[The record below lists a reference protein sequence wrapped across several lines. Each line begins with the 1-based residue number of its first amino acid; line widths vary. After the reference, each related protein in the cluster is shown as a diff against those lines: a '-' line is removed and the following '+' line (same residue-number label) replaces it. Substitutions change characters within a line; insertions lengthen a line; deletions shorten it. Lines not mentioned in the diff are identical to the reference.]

1 MKRSNSL
8 KETKCTACDAEAFA
22 RFEGVPY
29 CKKHYMQMYHKGKIT
44 TRTIYDP
51 NEYILHDDYA
61 ECITYDKEGNE
72 TARVKVN
79 LDKVEEL
86 KQYKVYI
93 RKQGG
98 DTWYA
103 AISVNGKKVLL
114 HRYLMGVHEGEY
126 SIKCVVDHING
137 DKLDDRLENLRVC
150 EHKDN
155 MKNIRKG
162 GKVIGVNQLRN
173 GKWVARIMHNYQ
185 TINLGN
191 YDNEQDAIIA
201 RLTKEFELC
210 GDYGPNK
217 DLYHLLGHCSNAREQ
232 A

>member
-1 MKRSNSL
+1 
-8 KETKCTACDAEAFA
+8 
-22 RFEGVPY
+22 
-29 CKKHYMQMYHKGKIT
+29 MYHKGKIT
-44 TRTIYDP
+44 ERTIYDP

-72 TARVKVN
+72 TARIKVD

-86 KQYKVYI
+86 KQFKIYI

-103 AISVNGKKVLL
+103 AISINGKKVLL
-114 HRYLMGVHEGEY
+114 HRYLMGMHEEEY
-126 SIKCVVDHING
+126 SIKKVVDHING
-137 DKLDDRLENLRVC
+137 DRIQNLRVC

-162 GKVIGVNQLRN
+162 NKVIGVSQLKN
-173 GKWVARIMHNYQ
+173 GKWAARIMH
-185 TINLGN
+185 LG
-191 YDNEQDAIIA
+191 YFDTEQEAIIA

-210 GDYGPNK
+210 GPNK
-217 DLYHLLGHCSNAREQ
+217 DLYHLLGHCSKAGEQ

>member
-86 KQYKVYI
+86 KQYT
-93 RKQGG
+93 G
-98 DTWYA
+98 W
-103 AISVNGKKVLL
+103 
-114 HRYLMGVHEGEY
+114 RYL
-126 SIKCVVDHING
+126 
-137 DKLDDRLENLRVC
+137 VC
-150 EHKDN
+150 CYK
-155 MKNIRKG
+155 RK
-162 GKVIGVNQLRN
+162 
-173 GKWVARIMHNYQ
+173 W
-185 TINLGN
+185 
-191 YDNEQDAIIA
+191 
-201 RLTKEFELC
+201 
-210 GDYGPNK
+210 
-217 DLYHLLGHCSNAREQ
+217 
-232 A
+232 

>member
-1 MKRSNSL
+1 MKRTNTL
-8 KETKCTACDAEAFA
+8 EGTKCTACDADAFA
-22 RFEGVPY
+22 RFKGTPY

-44 TRTIYDP
+44 ERTIYDP

-72 TARVKVN
+72 TARTKVD

-86 KQYKVYI
+86 KQFKIYI

-103 AISVNGKKVLL
+103 AISINGKKVLL
-114 HRYLMGVHEGEY
+114 HRYLMGMHEEEY
-126 SIKCVVDHING
+126 SIKKVVDHING
-137 DKLDDRLENLRVC
+137 DKLDDRIQNLRVC

-162 GKVIGVNQLRN
+162 NKVIGVSQLKN
-173 GKWVARIMHNYQ
+173 GKWAARIMHNYKGMH
-185 TINLGN
+185 LG
-191 YDNEQDAIIA
+191 YFDTEQEAIIA

-217 DLYHLLGHCSNAREQ
+217 DLYHLLGHCSKAGEQ

>member
-1 MKRSNSL
+1 MKRTNTL
-8 KETKCTACDAEAFA
+8 EGTKCTACDADAFA
-22 RFEGVPY
+22 RFKGIPY

-44 TRTIYDP
+44 KRTIYDP

-72 TARVKVN
+72 TARIKVD

-86 KQYKVYI
+86 KQFKIYI

-103 AISVNGKKVLL
+103 AISINGKKVLL
-114 HRYLMGVHEGEY
+114 HRYLMGMHEEEY
-126 SIKCVVDHING
+126 SIKKVVDHING
-137 DKLDDRLENLRVC
+137 DKLDDRVQNLRVC

-162 GKVIGVNQLRN
+162 NKVIGVSQLKN
-173 GKWVARIMHNYQ
+173 GKWAARIMHNYKGMH
-185 TINLGN
+185 LG
-191 YDNEQDAIIA
+191 YFDTEQEAVIA

-210 GDYGPNK
+210 GGYGPNK
-217 DLYHLLGHCSNAREQ
+217 DLYHLLGHCSKARE
-232 A
+232 

>member
-98 DTWYA
+98 
-103 AISVNGKKVLL
+103 
-114 HRYLMGVHEGEY
+114 
-126 SIKCVVDHING
+126 
-137 DKLDDRLENLRVC
+137 
-150 EHKDN
+150 
-155 MKNIRKG
+155 
-162 GKVIGVNQLRN
+162 KVIGVNQLRN

-201 RLTKEFELC
+201 RLTKELELC

>member
-8 KETKCTACDAEAFA
+8 KGTKCTACDAEAFA

-98 DTWYA
+98 
-103 AISVNGKKVLL
+103 
-114 HRYLMGVHEGEY
+114 
-126 SIKCVVDHING
+126 
-137 DKLDDRLENLRVC
+137 
-150 EHKDN
+150 
-155 MKNIRKG
+155 
-162 GKVIGVNQLRN
+162 KVIGVNQLRN

-191 YDNEQDAIIA
+191 YDNAIIA
-201 RLTKEFELC
+201 RLTKELELC

>member
-1 MKRSNSL
+1 M
-8 KETKCTACDAEAFA
+8 
-22 RFEGVPY
+22 
-29 CKKHYMQMYHKGKIT
+29 
-44 TRTIYDP
+44 
-51 NEYILHDDYA
+51 
-61 ECITYDKEGNE
+61 
-72 TARVKVN
+72 
-79 LDKVEEL
+79 DKVEEL

-98 DTWYA
+98 DAWYA

-126 SIKCVVDHING
+126 SIKCVVDHVNG

-155 MKNIRKG
+155 MKNIRKD
-162 GKVIGVNQLRN
+162 GKVIGV

-191 YDNEQDAIIA
+191 FDNEQDAIIA

-210 GDYGPNK
+210 GDYGPNR

>member
-1 MKRSNSL
+1 MKRTNTL
-8 KETKCTACDAEAFA
+8 EGTKCTACDADAFA
-22 RFEGVPY
+22 RFKGTPY

-44 TRTIYDP
+44 ERTIYDP

-72 TARVKVN
+72 TARIKVD

-86 KQYKVYI
+86 KQFKIYI

-103 AISVNGKKVLL
+103 AISINGKKVLL
-114 HRYLMGVHEGEY
+114 HRYLMGMHEEEY
-126 SIKCVVDHING
+126 SIKKVVDHING
-137 DKLDDRLENLRVC
+137 DKLDDRIQNLRVC

-162 GKVIGVNQLRN
+162 NKVIGVSQLKN
-173 GKWVARIMHNYQ
+173 GKWAARIMHNYKGMH
-185 TINLGN
+185 LG
-191 YDNEQDAIIA
+191 YFDTEQEAIIA

-217 DLYHLLGHCSNAREQ
+217 DSYHLLGHCSKAGEQ

>member
-51 NEYILHDDYA
+51 NEYILHNDYA

-93 RKQGG
+93 RKQ
-98 DTWYA
+98 
-103 AISVNGKKVLL
+103 
-114 HRYLMGVHEGEY
+114 
-126 SIKCVVDHING
+126 
-137 DKLDDRLENLRVC
+137 
-150 EHKDN
+150 
-155 MKNIRKG
+155 G

-201 RLTKEFELC
+201 RLTKELELC

>member
-1 MKRSNSL
+1 MKRTNTL
-8 KETKCTACDAEAFA
+8 EGTKCTACDAFA
-22 RFEGVPY
+22 RFKGIPY

-44 TRTIYDP
+44 KRTIYDP

-72 TARVKVN
+72 TARIKVD

-86 KQYKVYI
+86 KQFKIYI

-103 AISVNGKKVLL
+103 AISINGKKVLL
-114 HRYLMGVHEGEY
+114 HRYLMGMHEEEY
-126 SIKCVVDHING
+126 SIKKVVDHING
-137 DKLDDRLENLRVC
+137 DKLDDRVQNLRVC

-162 GKVIGVNQLRN
+162 NKVIGVSQLKN
-173 GKWVARIMHNYQ
+173 GKWAARIMH
-185 TINLGN
+185 LG
-191 YDNEQDAIIA
+191 YFDTEQEAVIA

-217 DLYHLLGHCSNAREQ
+217 DLYHLLGHCSKARE
-232 A
+232 